1 LGIFFGHPDKAE
13 EKQGVA
19 VMEQSERDLMER
31 TAGIREV
38 DEAARLEAE
47 AHTSRLVMPP
57 RAMGRLHDTGERLWA
72 ISGGPP
78 SAFTER
84 AVIVFAGDH
93 GVVEEGV
100 TAFPQVVSQEM
111 IRCFLRG
118 GAGINVMAD
127 RAGADVFVV
136 DIGTAAEMPEEDT
149 SSGRFFSRR
158 VGRGTANLARGP
170 AMSRDQAARSVLYG
184 YEIAADR
191 IRSGVQLLGT
201 GDMGIGNTT
210 PSSAVGAVLTGY
222 SVQEMVGRGTGID
235 DERLGKKRAAVSA
248 GLERNDPDP
257 GDGLDVL
264 AKVGGFEIGGIA
276 GCILAAAGHGIPV
289 ALDGLISTAGALI
302 ADSLAPASRGYMFAG
317 HVSEEPGHKNMLRHL
332 GLTPLLDLGMRLGE
346 GTGAALAMNLLDAA
360 AALCSEVM
368 TFDQAG
374 VSAE

>member
-1 LGIFFGHPDKAE
+1 
-13 EKQGVA
+13 
-19 VMEQSERDLMER
+19 MEQSELDLVQM

-38 DEAARLEAE
+38 DESARLEAV
-47 AHTSRLVMPP
+47 AHTSNLVMPP

-72 ISGGPP
+72 ISGGP
-78 SAFTER
+78 SSGFTER

-100 TAFPQVVSQEM
+100 TAFPQVVTQEM
-111 IRCFLRG
+111 IRCFLSG

-136 DIGTAAEMPEEDT
+136 DIGTAADQPKEDT
-149 SSGRFFSRR
+149 ESGRFFSRR

-184 YEIAADR
+184 YEIATER

-210 PSSAVGAVLTGY
+210 PSSAVGTVLTGY
-222 SVQEMVGRGTGID
+222 SIQEMVGRGTGID
-235 DERLGKKRAAVSA
+235 DERLRIKREAVSA
-248 GLERNDPDP
+248 SLERNNPDSR
-257 GDGLDVL
+257 DGLDVL
-264 AKVGGFEIGGIA
+264 AKVGGFELGGIA

-289 ALDGLISTAGALI
+289 VLDGLISTAGALI
-302 ADSLAPASRGYMFAG
+302 ADRLAPASRGYMFAG
-317 HVSEEPGHKNMLRHL
+317 HVSEEPGHTNMLRHL
-332 GLTPLLDLGMRLGE
+332 GLDPLLDLGMRLGE

-360 AALCSEVM
+360 AALGSEVM

-374 VSAE
+374 VSVE